1 LGFGSFNL
9 TSISIVKKHQET
21 LAMLEQLKAKST
33 QAAALALDTAGSLK
47 DVAQKSTLASSLKD
61 ATQKGSA
68 ALQAKAGALNIKVPA
83 VVKSSGSS
91 SSLADTATDSDLES
105 GGKSPSNVNQEK
117 EGLLNELGQECG
129 LTKRQ
134 RLYGAVGCYVFGAL
148 CGFLSTM
155 MLWGGPK
162 HLKQFAFFYTLGTLC
177 SIGSSLFLIGPMRQL
192 KVMCMP
198 VRRVACCIWMGA
210 MLTTLIIAFGFP
222 KAGPLVLLLVIIQ
235 YAAMLWYGASFLPYG
250 RAILRK
256 GCSKAASYATS

>member
-1 LGFGSFNL
+1 
-9 TSISIVKKHQET
+9 
-21 LAMLEQLKAKST
+21 MLEQLKAKST
-33 QAAALALDTAGSLK
+33 QAAAMALDTAGSLK
-47 DVAQKSTLASSLKD
+47 D
-61 ATQKGSA
+61 KGSA

-83 VVKSSGSS
+83 VVKPSGSS
-91 SSLADTATDSDLES
+91 SSLSSGADTANESDLE
-105 GGKSPSNVNQEK
+105 GGKSPGNANQEK

-134 RLYGAVGCYVFGAL
+134 RLYGAIGCYLFGAL
-148 CGFLSTM
+148 CGFLSTLM
-155 MLWGGPK
+155 MWGGPK
-162 HLKQFAFFYTLGTLC
+162 HLKQFAFFYTLGSLC

-210 MLTTLIIAFGFP
+210 MVTTLIIAFGFP

-235 YAAMLWYGASFLPYG
+235 YAAMLWYGASFIPYG

-256 GCSKAASYATS
+256 GCSKAASYVSS

>member
-1 LGFGSFNL
+1 
-9 TSISIVKKHQET
+9 
-21 LAMLEQLKAKST
+21 MLEQLKSKST

-47 DVAQKSTLASSLKD
+47 DAAHKSNIATSLKD

-68 ALQAKAGALNIKVPA
+68 ALQAKAGALHIKVPA
-83 VVKSSGSS
+83 VVKSSSS
-91 SSLADTATDSDLES
+91 SSLADTANESDLES
-105 GGKSPSNVNQEK
+105 GKSPTNANQEK

-134 RLYGAVGCYVFGAL
+134 RLYGAIGCYLFGSL
-148 CGFLSTM
+148 CGFLSTL

-198 VRRVACCIWMGA
+198 VRRVACCIWIGA
-210 MLTTLIIAFGFP
+210 MFSTLIIAFGFP

-235 YAAMLWYGASFLPYG
+235 YAAMLWYGASFIPYG

-256 GCSKAASYATS
+256 GCSKAANYVSS

>member
-1 LGFGSFNL
+1 
-9 TSISIVKKHQET
+9 
-21 LAMLEQLKAKST
+21 MLEQLKAKST

-47 DVAQKSTLASSLKD
+47 DVAQKSALAGSLKD
-61 ATQKGSA
+61 ATAKGSA

-83 VVKSSGSS
+83 VVKPSGSS
-91 SSLADTATDSDLES
+91 SSLDTANESDLEAGRS
-105 GGKSPSNVNQEK
+105 LSNASQEK

-148 CGFLSTM
+148 CGFLSTLM
-155 MLWGGPK
+155 MWGGPK
-162 HLKQFAFFYTLGTLC
+162 HLKQFAFFYTLGSLC

-210 MLTTLIIAFGFP
+210 MTMTLIIAFGFP

-235 YAAMLWYGASFLPYG
+235 YAAMLWYGASFIPYG

-256 GCSKAASYATS
+256 GCSKAASYVTS

>member
-1 LGFGSFNL
+1 MWQRRWRWTRLAEGRGTEVQYRQL
-9 TSISIVKKHQET
+9 TQGRYTEGVGG
-21 LAMLEQLKAKST
+21 
-33 QAAALALDTAGSLK
+33 AAGE
-47 DVAQKSTLASSLKD
+47 
-61 ATQKGSA
+61 
-68 ALQAKAGALNIKVPA
+68 AGALNLKVPT
-83 VVKSSGSS
+83 VIKPSGSS
-91 SSLADTATDSDLES
+91 SSLSTIDSANESDLEA
-105 GGKSPSNVNQEK
+105 GKSPSNANQEK

-134 RLYGAVGCYVFGAL
+134 RLYGAIGCYLFGSL
-148 CGFLSTM
+148 CGFLSTL

-198 VRRVACCIWMGA
+198 VRRVACCIWIGA
-210 MLTTLIIAFGFP
+210 MCTTLIIAFGFP

-235 YAAMLWYGASFLPYG
+235 YSAMLWYGASFIPYG

-256 GCSKAASYATS
+256 GCTKVASYATS

>member
-1 LGFGSFNL
+1 
-9 TSISIVKKHQET
+9 
-21 LAMLEQLKAKST
+21 MLEQLKAKST
-33 QAAALALDTAGSLK
+33 QAAAMAMDTAGSLK
-47 DVAQKSTLASSLKD
+47 DVAQKSNIASSLKD

-83 VVKSSGSS
+83 VVKPSNSS
-91 SSLADTATDSDLES
+91 SSLADTANESDLE
-105 GGKSPSNVNQEK
+105 GGKSPSNANQEK

-134 RLYGAVGCYVFGAL
+134 RLYGAVGCYLFGAL
-148 CGFLSTM
+148 CGFLSTLM
-155 MLWGGPK
+155 MWGGPK
-162 HLKQFAFFYTLGTLC
+162 HLKQFAFFYTLGSLC

-235 YAAMLWYGASFLPYG
+235 YSAMLWYGASFIPYG

-256 GCSKAASYATS
+256 GCTKAASYVSS